1 MPSLTK
7 WNVVPPGRTHGS
19 RTSDVSTNTGI
30 VPAPMN
36 GEPGGL
42 AYVLGPDGRYHSV
55 CLTVLSLDAE
65 GRVVELTTFVL
76 PELFAAWGFPPVLD
90 A

>member
-1 MPSLTK
+1 ML
-7 WNVVPPGRTHGS
+7 
-19 RTSDVSTNTGI
+19 
-30 VPAPMN
+30 
-36 GEPGGL
+36 GGFHD
-42 AYVLGPDGRYHSV
+42 AA
-55 CLTVLSLDAE
+55 CLTVLSLDAD

>member
-1 MPSLTK
+1 VII
-7 WNVVPPGRTHGS
+7 VVVAAS
-19 RTSDVSTNTGI
+19 WQS
-30 VPAPMN
+30 A
-36 GEPGGL
+36 
-42 AYVLGPDGRYHSV
+42 
-55 CLTVLSLDAE
+55 LDAD